1 MAPITECVL
10 FGSAG
15 VSPVV
20 WRAFNGAQKY
30 RRDAGATKPL
40 RDSIVRPREI
50 FHMSSRKGAATWS

>member
-10 FGSAG
+10 FGS
-15 VSPVV
+15 
-20 WRAFNGAQKY
+20 
-30 RRDAGATKPL
+30 AGATKPL